1 MQTLVELER
10 IAGKKC
16 DELFNY
22 FGGASIGG
30 LVALMLASG
39 KSAREALKIVM
50 DHRNQL
56 FGSPSEIS
64 DNLEQICKGKM
75 ANQAKDIDNSK
86 KL

>member
-1 MQTLVELER
+1 
-10 IAGKKC
+10 
-16 DELFNY
+16 
-22 FGGASIGG
+22 
-30 LVALMLASG
+30 MLASG

-56 FGSPSEIS
+56 FGSPGEIS

>member
-1 MQTLVELER
+1 
-10 IAGKKC
+10 
-16 DELFNY
+16 
-22 FGGASIGG
+22 
-30 LVALMLASG
+30 MLASG